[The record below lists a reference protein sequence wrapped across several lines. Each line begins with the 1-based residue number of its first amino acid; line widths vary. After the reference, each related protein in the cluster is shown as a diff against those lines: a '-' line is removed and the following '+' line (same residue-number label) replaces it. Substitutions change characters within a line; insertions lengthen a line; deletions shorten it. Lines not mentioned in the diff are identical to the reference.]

1 MTVSRFDMTL
11 RLSQKT
17 PASRK
22 SPATKALA
30 LALLSG
36 VVLSACYATPS
47 VPTRPSSFANPIQI
61 SESIERLELY
71 SRPNGMELSARDQ
84 DAVASFI
91 AAYGQF
97 GDGPLYINVPRQSAG
112 GIGTQQAENIV
123 RQAAMQMGVSQA
135 VQAGQYQSRPGAPAP
150 VVVSYRRLK
159 SVPRNCRALG
169 DMMSTDLNQP
179 YKGWGCAHSANLA
192 AMVQNPRQFL
202 EPYGMG
208 PSNAER
214 RLEIHDKYIEGEL
227 TASEFPERQLVT
239 AESE

>member
-1 MTVSRFDMTL
+1 MTVSRFDMKL
-11 RLSQKT
+11 RLRQKKY
-17 PASRK
+17 ASRV
-22 SPATKALA
+22 LA
-30 LALLSG
+30 LGLLSG
-36 VVLSACYATPS
+36 VMLSACYATPS
-47 VPTRPSSFANPIQI
+47 VPTRPSTFANPIQI

-97 GDGPLYINVPRQSAG
+97 GDGPLYINVPRQLAG
-112 GIGTQQAENIV
+112 GMGTKQAENIV
-123 RQAAMQMGVSQA
+123 RQAAVQMGVSQA

-159 SVPRNCRALG
+159 SVPRNCRALS
-169 DMMSTDLNQP
+169 DMVSTDLNLP
-179 YKGWGCAHSANLA
+179 YAGWGCAHNANLA

-214 RLEIHDKYIEGEL
+214 RLEIHDKYIEGEI
-227 TASEFPERQLVT
+227 TASEFPERQIVNVD
-239 AESE
+239 SE